1 VTVVSFADY
10 TPVPRFDNVPWTT
23 VLIEES
29 DAEFGVYNLI
39 DTQLLSPIDPD
50 PSDPMVRQFTTDQAT
65 LDHGWYK
72 ISFADASNNVIEMV
86 PTFNGVPIEW
96 VPTLPD
102 VAGVNLIR
110 TRDNNGV
117 FQNTF
122 NDDTIP
128 NADQARQCID
138 KAVNNVRPL
147 IGSDIPED
155 LIQEAQDVVSLRT
168 MMYIELSF
176 FGNEVAQ
183 NRSIYP
189 QLKVLFDEKIK
200 SLQSAIISEEAGEDA
215 LDQLAGA
222 GGRPDYA
229 YPPTDWIYSRPL

>member
-1 VTVVSFADY
+1 MTVVSFADY

-29 DAEFGVYNLI
+29 DAEAGVYNLI
-39 DTQLLSPIDPD
+39 DTQPLSPIDAD
-50 PSDPMVRQFTTDQAT
+50 PSDPMVREFTTDQAT

-72 ISFADASNNVIEMV
+72 ISFADASNNIIEMV
-86 PTFNGVPIEW
+86 PTYNGIPIEW
-96 VPTLPD
+96 IPTLPD

-110 TRDNNGV
+110 TRDNNGKL
-117 FQNTF
+117 QNTF
-122 NDDTIP
+122 NDATIP
-128 NADQARQCID
+128 DADQARSCID

-147 IGSDIPED
+147 IGTDIPED
-155 LIQEAQDVVSLRT
+155 LIQEAQDVVAIRA

-189 QLKVLFDEKIK
+189 QLKVLFDEKVK
-200 SLQSAIISEEAGEDA
+200 SLAAAIQAEEAGESPLDA
-215 LDQLAGA
+215 LAGA
-222 GGRPDYA
+222 GGLPEYA
-229 YPPTDWIYSRPL
+229 YPPSDWIYSRPL